1 MTDMCLAYTLL
12 CGAPSCGIFSENAY
26 VFKS

>member
-12 CGAPSCGIFSENAY
+12 CGAISCGIFSENAY